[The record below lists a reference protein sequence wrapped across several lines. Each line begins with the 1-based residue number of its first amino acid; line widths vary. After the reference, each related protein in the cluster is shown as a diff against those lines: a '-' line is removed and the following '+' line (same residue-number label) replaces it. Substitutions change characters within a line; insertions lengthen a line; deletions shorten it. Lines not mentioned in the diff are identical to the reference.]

1 MTEVRALDATDLA
14 ALVTLQPHCFD
25 PPWSEAMLR
34 ARLEHP
40 RGLNLGI
47 FSGEALAG
55 FVLTSCLLDEAQVLQ
70 IGVDPRQR
78 RSGLAHRLLQRALD
92 DLAGAGVA
100 RVMLEVRESN
110 LPAMGL
116 YLKLGFVEDGR
127 RAGYYPTTAGH
138 EAAVLMSVRLASV
151 AAASLKG

>member
-1 MTEVRALDATDLA
+1 MAEVRTLGQADLA
-14 ALVTLQPHCFD
+14 ALVALQPLCFD
-25 PPWSEAMLR
+25 PPWSEAMLL

-47 FSGEALAG
+47 FSDEALAG
-55 FVLTSCLLDEAQVLQ
+55 FVLISRLFDEAQVLQ
-70 IGVDPRQR
+70 VGVDPQQQ

-92 DLAGAGVA
+92 ELAGAGVE

-127 RAGYYPTTAGH
+127 RAGYYPTTAGQ

-151 AAASLKG
+151 APASLKG